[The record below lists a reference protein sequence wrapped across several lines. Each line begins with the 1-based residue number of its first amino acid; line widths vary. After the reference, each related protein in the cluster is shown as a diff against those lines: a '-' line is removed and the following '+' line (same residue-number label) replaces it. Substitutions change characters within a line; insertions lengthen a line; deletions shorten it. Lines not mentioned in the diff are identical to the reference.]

1 MLVRDVD
8 LMRLSD
14 TKVFALSLSL
24 ALLLAVVLV
33 LRAQIPS
40 RKSGPYLDIKVSP
53 KVISPGEFVRVD
65 VWCSLKEYDLTI
77 VVKHMGQEQWSWNG
91 QPKENHLWVSIYT
104 KGWPEDAYLVEVS
117 AKELGTFLPSVQPRS
132 ATQWDTF
139 RIVSPLV
146 KILFSPRVWG
156 AVFLASAV
164 AIYFLL
170 VRRSPRSRR

>member
-8 LMRLSD
+8 LMMLSD
-14 TKVFALSLSL
+14 RKVFALSLSL
-24 ALLLAVVLV
+24 ALLIAVVLV

-53 KVISPGEFVRVD
+53 KVISPGELVRVD

-77 VVKHMGQEQWSWNG
+77 VVKDTGWSWHG
-91 QPKENHLWVSIYT
+91 QPKENHLWVGIYT

-117 AKELGTFLPSVQPRS
+117 VKELGTFLPSVQPIS

-164 AIYFLL
+164 AMYFLL